1 MEHLILVGIGGA
13 IGSLLR
19 FELSRLPPVR
29 EIPLGTA
36 VVNILGSFIFS
47 LVFFSR
53 SPGDMYY
60 LIDVGILGGFTTF
73 STFSFETFR
82 MLEEQNYRSMIA
94 NLLIHLVG
102 SLSGVV
108 LAYIFISSLMAGV

>member
-1 MEHLILVGIGGA
+1 MEHLILVGVGGA
-13 IGSLLR
+13 LGSVLR

-29 EIPLGTA
+29 DIPSGTA

-53 SPGDMYY
+53 SPGDMYF

-73 STFSFETFR
+73 STFTFETFR
-82 MLEEQNYRSMIA
+82 MLEEQNYRTMIT
-94 NLLIHLVG
+94 NMLIHLLGSFAGVG
-102 SLSGVV
+102 
-108 LAYIFISSLMAGV
+108 LAYFIISMVGV